1 MAAVRSSERAG
12 TFQKPWQASPP
23 QVNLSVMPRAIVPT
37 EYPPAAGVRDDAPI
51 EESRASMDCC
61 EIEMRAQPLRMS
73 GLHVT
78 LCVMCTGGVPVGTD
92 VLDPW
97 NALAD
102 WAGRRRP
109 DVRSRSTVRGVPR
122 PQTRCSAKKH
132 HTPEQIIVPPQ
143 RRAAD
148 IERAAQV
155 SRDLLQAAIDRSWCL
170 GGCM

>member
-1 MAAVRSSERAG
+1 
-12 TFQKPWQASPP
+12 
-23 QVNLSVMPRAIVPT
+23 
-37 EYPPAAGVRDDAPI
+37 
-51 EESRASMDCC
+51 
-61 EIEMRAQPLRMS
+61 MRAQPLRMS

-109 DVRSRSTVRGVPR
+109 DVRSRSRVRGVPR

-155 SRDLLQAAIDRSWCL
+155 NRDLLQAAIDRAHPVEAPGRLYVRRGDRAADGILRLMQRFATLSTPRQAAC
-170 GGCM
+170 